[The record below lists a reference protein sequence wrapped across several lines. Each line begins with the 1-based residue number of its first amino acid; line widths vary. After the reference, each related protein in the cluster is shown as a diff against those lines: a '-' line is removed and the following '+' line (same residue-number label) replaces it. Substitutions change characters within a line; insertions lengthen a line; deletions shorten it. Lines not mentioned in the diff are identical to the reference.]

1 MAHALS
7 ALFDP
12 RRVLVVHGHTLDLL
26 RNRLLDALPERAAG
40 AVSISRVGTDAE
52 GRFKPPAGKFD
63 MALLLV
69 PDEHLLEAVRCA
81 AEHAVARV
89 LVAPGD
95 TPIELTQAC
104 HVAADA
110 GGCIMLGP
118 HAFGM
123 QRPHLQLNASLAEA
137 TAAPGNIAVI
147 SQSTSLTL
155 AILDW
160 AADTRAGFSLVSSAA
175 AEGPVGVAHL
185 LDFCATDPKTT
196 AVALYMDTM
205 PSTHAQTRRFM
216 SALRACAASKPVVV
230 LKPTGDGPP
239 TDAPVVE
246 VREDEA
252 VFNTALSRAGAVR
265 VWFFI
270 QMFSA
275 IKLLGSKQRPQGRR
289 LAILSNS
296 TAAARMAVDW
306 GQRVRVRARTTEL
319 SSTVSG
325 AKSADVAQAW
335 GMQIRRALADE
346 ANDGVLIMVTP
357 TATLTDAV
365 IEELAQLGQT
375 GGNQRTEAP
384 DKPLLA
390 CVLGDARARPLRQI
404 FEKHG
409 IPALRTPEAAV
420 DAFGNLASF
429 RYNQELLQ
437 QIPAP
442 VASHAPADLEGAR
455 ALMQHALDHD
465 QHAITGV
472 TALSVLSA
480 IGLPV
485 ARAAY
490 AADTTAAIMAAQ
502 QIGFPIVMKVQGE
515 GIIQKSRGGGVALDL
530 RNSRELQDALVQIK
544 ANAQRAYR
552 SATVSGV
559 LVQQMVTDST
569 APDDAPELMLRVTRH
584 RLFGP
589 VIRFG
594 AGGTAAHLIDDAAS
608 ELAPLN
614 RFLAQRLIERTRVAQ
629 VLANRPDADQLM
641 TGLQNLLLAVSEA
654 VCELP
659 QLTGIDINPIMVA
672 DGELKVADATLQLSR
687 EVIAPRDRYAHMVI
701 HPYPADLIREAT
713 MKSGERYAL
722 RPIRPEDAR
731 ALQAFVKNDLSEE
744 SRYMRFIS
752 SMKELTP
759 SMLKRYTQIDYD
771 REMALVA
778 TLDDPQ
784 HPGTERIIGVSR
796 WLLNRDA
803 TTAEYALAV
812 GDGHQRQGVG
822 GALMRMLEEVAR
834 RKHLKAIE
842 GFVLN
847 SNDGML
853 GLMTGLGYRS
863 ERYEDDPSLRRVWKA
878 LD

>member
-40 AVSISRVGTDAE
+40 ATSISRVGTDAE

-63 MALLLV
+63 LALLLV
-69 PDEHLLEAVRCA
+69 PDDHLLTAVRCA

-123 QRPHLQLNASLAEA
+123 QRAHLQLNASLAET
-137 TAAPGNIAVI
+137 TAAPGGIAVI

-175 AEGPVGVAHL
+175 PEGPVGVAQL
-185 LDFCATDPKTT
+185 LDFCATDTRTT

-205 PSTHAQTRRFM
+205 PSTPAHTRRFM

-275 IKLLGSKQRPQGRR
+275 IKLLGSRQRPQGRR

-296 TAAARMAVDW
+296 AAAARMAVDW
-306 GQRVRVRARTTEL
+306 GQRVRVRSRVTEL

-335 GMQIRRALADE
+335 SAQIRRALADE

-365 IEELAQLGQT
+365 IEELAALGKA
-375 GGNQRTEAP
+375 RTEAP

-442 VASHAPADLEGAR
+442 FASTAASHAPADLEGAR
-455 ALMQHALDHD
+455 ALMQHALDHE
-465 QHAITGV
+465 QHTLTGV
-472 TALSVLSA
+472 TALSILSA

-552 SATVSGV
+552 GATVSGV

-569 APDDAPELMLRVTRH
+569 APDDAPELMLRVQRH

-589 VIRFG
+589 VISFG

-687 EVIAPRDRYAHMVI
+687 EPIEPRDRYAHMVI
-701 HPYPADLIREAT
+701 HPYPADLVREAT
-713 MKSGERYAL
+713 MRSGERYVL

-784 HPGTERIIGVSR
+784 QPGTERIIGVSR

-834 RKHLKAIE
+834 KKHLKAIE

-847 SNDGML
+847 TNDGML
-853 GLMTGLGYRS
+853 GLMTGLGYKS
-863 ERYEDDPSLRRVWKA
+863 ERYEDDPSMRRVWKA
-878 LD
+878 LE